1 MPDLDVIV
9 KSLRRCSDMTVCPDD
24 CYYRMYAPDCVEKLH
39 MDAIAL
45 LKEQN
50 ELLKEQ
56 EAKTGHWI
64 EDETGTYTENH
75 DTWECSE
82 CHEPFTLIE
91 GTPEENTFYFCP
103 RCGAKMEGR

>member
-1 MPDLDVIV
+1 MLDQKTIINAFE
-9 KSLRRCSDMTVCPDD
+9 RCFCEQHDSCPG
-24 CYYRMYAPDCVEKLH
+24 CYQGGPGFGIACRNALC
-39 MDAIAL
+39 MDVLDL
-45 LKEQN
+45 LKA
-50 ELLKEQ
+50 Q

-103 RCGAKMEGR
+103 RCEAKMEGR